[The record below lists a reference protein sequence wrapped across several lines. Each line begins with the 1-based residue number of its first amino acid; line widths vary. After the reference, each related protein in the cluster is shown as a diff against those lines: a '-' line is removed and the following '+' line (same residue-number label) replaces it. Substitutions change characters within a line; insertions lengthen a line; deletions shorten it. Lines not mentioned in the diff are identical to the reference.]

1 MTTRKFSRT
10 MNEAFPQTA
19 DYGCAVTR
27 SRNDDKTIFWGCGV
41 IAVVLVLMVIA
52 GWLE

>member
-10 MNEAFPQTA
+10 MNEAFPKTA
-19 DYGCAVTR
+19 DYGCSVTR
-27 SRNDDKTIFWGCGV
+27 SRNDDKTILWGCGV

>member
-1 MTTRKFSRT
+1 MTTRKFHRNST
-10 MNEAFPQTA
+10 MAFPKTA

-27 SRNDDKTIFWGCGV
+27 SRNDDKTILWGCGV
-41 IAVVLVLMVIA
+41 IALALFVMAVL